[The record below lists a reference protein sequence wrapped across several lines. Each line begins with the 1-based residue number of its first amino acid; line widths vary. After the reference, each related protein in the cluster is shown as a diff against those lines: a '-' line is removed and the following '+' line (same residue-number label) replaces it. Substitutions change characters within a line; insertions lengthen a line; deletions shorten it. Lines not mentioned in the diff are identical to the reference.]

1 MVEIVRFETNSVDFE
16 AIETGRA
23 KVIVKTGE
31 EEMSILTEF
40 NARLFG
46 ATLEDNYLGQKSFEV
61 RGLESKDPILNF
73 LAKNNGLRLYMS
85 CVKEMDDRNIF
96 NLELVALG
104 QTFQDWGKETTP
116 TENLYNWKF
125 EMSDSELENF
135 IKLLSG

>member
-73 LAKNNGLRLYMS
+73 LAKNNGLRL
-85 CVKEMDDRNIF
+85 
-96 NLELVALG
+96 
-104 QTFQDWGKETTP
+104 
-116 TENLYNWKF
+116 
-125 EMSDSELENF
+125 
-135 IKLLSG
+135 